1 MAIQI
6 HCKYDE
12 LVNPKKLKNHPK
24 NRNKHGQDQID
35 RLAELYKYHG
45 IRHPIIVSNLS
56 KCIVAGHGRKL
67 AAIRAGIDEMP
78 VVYQDFESVDA
89 EYAFIQA
96 DNAIALW
103 AELDLAGINAD
114 IGDLGP
120 DFDINMLG
128 IQDFTID
135 VAEKDFEGDPDEV
148 PEEVEPVA
156 KLGQIYKLGEHRL
169 MCGDSTDE
177 ATVSALMGGEKAD
190 MVFTSPPYN
199 SGDGGFKTDYNGKKK
214 NFYVQKTD
222 SRTKDEYVK
231 FCCDILNNINSILSS
246 EDRPVLWNV
255 MYNSKSR
262 NDYGLVV
269 FGDSQPFSV
278 QETICWNKGKG
289 FPTAS
294 KGILSRDWELIF
306 VLCKVQK
313 YFSTQGQNEVR
324 FARWDIPSEK
334 QLKDHGACFP
344 VALAEKAL
352 CDFSL
357 SGEKVYEPFCGSGT
371 TLIACEKNNRKCYGM
386 ELDPHYV
393 DVIIARW
400 EKFTGKKAEL
410 LNG

>member
-1 MAIQI
+1 MTIKI
-6 HCKYDE
+6 HCKYDQ
-12 LVNPKKLKNHPK
+12 LVDPQTLKNHPK
-24 NRNKHGQDQID
+24 NRNKHGQDQIE

-56 KCIVAGHGRKL
+56 KFIVAGHGRKL
-67 AAIRAGIDEMP
+67 AAIRAGITEMP
-78 VVYQDFESVDA
+78 VVYQDFESTEA

-128 IQDFTID
+128 IQDFEIEPAD
-135 VAEKDFEGDPDEV
+135 KYQDKDADEIPDEV
-148 PEEVEPVA
+148 EPIA

-177 ATVSALMGGEKAD
+177 TTVSLLMNGEKAD

-199 SGDGGFKTDYNGKKK
+199 ANTKAGDGDIFNGKKGK
-214 NFYVQKTD
+214 KLYAEGYSDNLE
-222 SRTKDEYVK
+222 SNEYVLFAKSVLDMCFK
-231 FCCDILNNINSILSS
+231 FTDGFIF
-246 EDRPVLWNV
+246 WNV
-255 MYNSKSR
+255 SYNANSR
-262 NDYGLVV
+262 FEYIAQINDRLA
-269 FGDSQPFSV
+269 FLIEQ
-278 QETICWNKGKG
+278 ICWKKSSTIPFKG
-289 FPTAS
+289 S
-294 KGILSRDWELIF
+294 LMRDWEPIYL
-306 VLCKVQK
+306 
-313 YFSTQGQNEVR
+313 FSTNGNLLGLEEVTSNHW
-324 FARWDIPSEK
+324 AIGNANSQQENHK
-334 QLKDHGACFP
+334 ACFP
-344 VALAEKAL
+344 VGLPEKGI
-352 CDFSL
+352 SIVRKR
-357 SGEKVYEPFCGSGT
+357 SGVVFEPFCGSGT

-386 ELDPHYV
+386 ELDPNYV